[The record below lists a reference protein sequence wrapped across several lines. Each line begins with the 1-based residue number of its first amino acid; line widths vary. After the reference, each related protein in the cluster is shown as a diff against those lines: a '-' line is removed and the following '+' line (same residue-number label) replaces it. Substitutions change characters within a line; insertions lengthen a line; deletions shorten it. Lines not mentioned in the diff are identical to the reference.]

1 MNAPHR
7 PAPPAALE
15 TERLD
20 IRSATPD
27 DVERLQRVFTA
38 AGDHFLTVTGRP
50 QPDPDAAE
58 REIRGSQATPG
69 RDVAIFTLRETGED
83 VGAAG
88 WWSGSPEPDVALL
101 GMLTVD
107 VAHRRTGIAREALAA
122 LEVWLAGHGVRRI
135 RSGVGAGDEKSQEIL
150 RGLGFAPL
158 DERRHVA
165 LDRGRVMIALFEK
178 EIG

>member
-1 MNAPHR
+1 VNAPHR

-50 QPDPDAAE
+50 EPEPDAAE
-58 REIRGSQATPG
+58 REIRGSLATPG
-69 RDVAIFTLRETGED
+69 RDVAIFTLRESGVD

-88 WWSGSPEPDVALL
+88 WWAGSPEPTVALL
-101 GMLTVD
+101 GMLMVD
-107 VAHRRTGIAREALAA
+107 PAHRRAGIAREALGA
-122 LEVWLAGHGVRRI
+122 LEMWLAGHGVRRI
-135 RSGVGAGDEKSQEIL
+135 RSGVGAGDEKAHAIL
-150 RGLGFAPL
+150 RGLGFAPM
-158 DERRHVA
+158 DERRHVG
-165 LDRGRVMIALFEK
+165 LERGRVMIALFEK